1 VRPFLLGFGH
11 GLASMAMAAAWVVIL
26 ATGLIAALFVAELV
40 WRPGKKPNMAPGFGP
55 GWECTYH
62 PQSAPTRIKKV
73 RP

>member
-1 VRPFLLGFGH
+1 MRPFV
-11 GLASMAMAAAWVVIL
+11 LASVMDWLRWQWQQHWVVIL
-26 ATGLIAALFVAELV
+26 ASGLIAALFVAAFA

-62 PQSAPTRIKKV
+62 PQSEPTCIKKV